1 VAHAYQDQLL
11 GECDEFMINISADRP
26 IGYWL
31 KKLNNLIDAEF
42 ERQLGEASLS
52 RRQWQVLNLIEDGPR
67 SVPELESELEPFLR
81 DALQDLAEAQDL
93 EGALSGLV
101 TRGWAESMD
110 NIVSLTETGQAQFG
124 LLKARV
130 AELRQALT
138 AGISAE
144 EYQATI
150 DVLARMAANLESP
163 GKTGDQID
171 QESRSAGQRATP
183 SMTVMGD
190 GPTT

>member
-1 VAHAYQDQLL
+1 
-11 GECDEFMINISADRP
+11 MINTSADRP

-42 ERQLGEASLS
+42 ERQLGEANLS

-81 DALQDLAEAQDL
+81 DALEDLAEAQDL
-93 EGALSGLV
+93 AEALSGLV
-101 TRGWAESMD
+101 TRGWADSMG
-110 NIVSLTETGQAQFG
+110 NIVSLTETGRGQFG
-124 LLKARV
+124 PLKARV

-138 AGISAE
+138 VGISAE

-150 DVLARMAANLESP
+150 DVLARMTANLESP
-163 GKTGDQID
+163 GATVTKPIRN
-171 QESRSAGQRATP
+171 QEAPVSKPHLA
-183 SMTVMGD
+183 
-190 GPTT
+190 

>member
-1 VAHAYQDQLL
+1 
-11 GECDEFMINISADRP
+11 MISTGADRP

-67 SVPELESELEPFLR
+67 SVPELESELDPFLR
-81 DALQDLAEAQDL
+81 DSLEDLAED
-93 EGALSGLV
+93 LSGLV
-101 TRGWAESMD
+101 VRGWADSMD
-110 NIVSLTETGQAQFG
+110 NIVSLTETGQAQ
-124 LLKARV
+124 LELRKARV

-144 EYQATI
+144 EYQATV
-150 DVLARMAANLESP
+150 DVLSRMTANLESP
-163 GKTGDQID
+163 GKAGGQTDQD
-171 QESRSAGQRATP
+171 SRSAGQRATP